1 MNIKEERT
9 KALAIIEEYD
19 EIQKKIADDDD
30 YPTYESYVELNG
42 GPNVMTV
49 MAAKNQLKFLDIVDG
64 MTEDEIKRI
73 KDIPIYQDDMRE
85 VNDIKEKYGLSW
97 SQMKSLRG
105 GVDRTEHMTL
115 QEMRKALGDSQK
127 AFSKRYEIPLRTL
140 EDWEAGRRKPA
151 PYILKLLER
160 AVLQDLEIKRPE

>member
-19 EIQKKIADDDD
+19 EIQKKIANDDD

-49 MAAKNQLKFLDIVDG
+49 MAAKDQLKFLEKVES
-64 MTEDEIKRI
+64 MTDEEIERI
-73 KDIPIYQDDMRE
+73 KAIPIYKDDMRE
-85 VNDIKEKYGLSW
+85 VKDIKDKYEFSW
-97 SQMKSLRG
+97 SQMKALRG
-105 GVDRTEHMTL
+105 GVDRTELMTL
-115 QEMRKALGDSQK
+115 QEMRNALGDSRRG
-127 AFSKRYEIPLRTL
+127 FSERYEIPLRTL

-160 AVLQDLEIKRPE
+160 AVLQDLEIKKSE